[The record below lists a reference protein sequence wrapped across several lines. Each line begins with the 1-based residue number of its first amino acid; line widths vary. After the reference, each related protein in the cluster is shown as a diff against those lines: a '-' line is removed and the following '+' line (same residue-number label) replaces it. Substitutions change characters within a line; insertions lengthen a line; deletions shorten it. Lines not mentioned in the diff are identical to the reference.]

1 MRGFKLFELK
11 KIFNKTVP
19 VILQSEV
26 SECALACLAMI
37 SGYYGY
43 KIDLY
48 SLRDLFEPSAN
59 GMTLKQ
65 VISVAE
71 KINLNARASRV
82 ELNDLYSIKKPVI
95 IHWDFNHY
103 VILTKVDKKGA
114 IVNDP
119 SKGKRYISL
128 FELSNSFTGIILEL
142 WPSESFQKKNV
153 SVKLTL
159 LDLFRGVRGIYHFIS
174 SIILI
179 SIIVEIFYI
188 VVPLATQFT
197 VDVLLRTG
205 DIESI
210 YIVIISVIA
219 ALIVRTLFAIVR
231 AWILMS
237 LRYNLSISWSEKFF
251 NKMVKLPL
259 SFFEKR
265 HVGDI
270 SSRLTSL
277 MEVQQSFTAELVIS
291 LLDIFVVFFVGSL
304 LINLGFSIFISPF
317 IVMLVYII
325 FKGLLF
331 SAYKTSK
338 IEAINYEAIQSSH
351 FIETVRAIASIK
363 VLSMSHL
370 RRHEWVNRVVNTS
383 NATTK
388 LFKFDLVFKTV
399 SDTLISL
406 SGLGVLAVSAFLVES
421 GEFTNGSLIAS
432 IMYAD
437 MFITRIVKVIDA
449 FFNFKM
455 VTMHCERLTDIA
467 LSDSEDISEPLSPVS
482 MDLMHGSISISGLSY
497 RHSHQEPFIFEKV
510 SFEIMPG
517 ESIAITGVS
526 GCGKSTLLNVISGL
540 YSATEG
546 NIYID
551 GVDVKMIGIHQ
562 LREKISFVM
571 QDDKL
576 LAASIMENITSF
588 DSSPDFEKMYE
599 CAKLSSIHDEIMEM
613 PMKYNSMIGDMGN
626 SLSGGQR
633 QRISIARALYRRPL
647 ILLMDEAT
655 SDLDTMNE
663 NNINNSIKNL
673 AITRI
678 FVAHRPQMI
687 ESADRVFDLKNKVWI
702 R

>member
-1 MRGFKLFELK
+1 MRMLKLFELN
-11 KIFNKTVP
+11 KIFNKSVP

-37 SGYYGY
+37 SGYYGH

-48 SLRDLFEPSAN
+48 SLRNIFEPSSS
-59 GMTLKQ
+59 GMTLKE
-65 VISVAE
+65 VMSVAE
-71 KINLNARASRV
+71 KINLNARASRI
-82 ELNDLYSIKKPVI
+82 ELNDLYNIQKPVI

-103 VILTKVDKKGA
+103 VILTRINKRGA
-114 IVNDP
+114 IINDP
-119 SKGKRYISL
+119 VKGKRNISL
-128 FELSNSFTGIILEL
+128 FELSNKFTGIILEL
-142 WPSESFQKKNV
+142 WPSESFQKKDV
-153 SVKLTL
+153 TVKLTL
-159 LDLFRGVRGIYHFIS
+159 IDLFRGVKGISKFIS
-174 SIILI
+174 SIICI
-179 SIIVEIFYI
+179 SIIVELFYI

-205 DIESI
+205 DIETI

-219 ALIVRTLFAIVR
+219 ALTIRTSFSIVR

-251 NKMVKLPL
+251 NKMVRLPL
-259 SFFEKR
+259 VYFEKR

-270 SSRLTSL
+270 TSRLTSL
-277 MEVQQSFTAELVIS
+277 MEIQQSFTAELVTS
-291 LLDIFVVFFVGSL
+291 LLDIFVVFFVGLLLLNFGL
-304 LINLGFSIFISPF
+304 LIFTSPF
-317 IVMLVYII
+317 IIMIVYIL
-325 FKGLLF
+325 FKGSLF
-331 SAYKTSK
+331 SIYKTSK

-370 RRHEWVNRVVNTS
+370 RRHEWVNRVVDTS

-421 GEFTNGSLIAS
+421 GDFTNGSLIAS
-432 IMYAD
+432 MMYAD

-467 LSDSEDISEPLSPVS
+467 LSESEDINEPLSPIN
-482 MDLMHGSISISGLSY
+482 MDLMRGSLSIHELCY
-497 RHSHQEPFIFEKV
+497 RHSHQEPFIFEGINI
-510 SFEIMPG
+510 EIMPG
-517 ESIAITGVS
+517 ESVAITGVS

-540 YSATEG
+540 YSATKG
-546 NIYID
+546 AIYID
-551 GVDVKMIGIHQ
+551 GVDVKMLGINQ
-562 LREKISFVM
+562 LREKISYVM

-588 DSSPDFEKMYE
+588 DPSPNLEKMYE
-599 CAKLSSIHDEIMEM
+599 CAKLSSIHDDIMSM
-613 PMKYNSMIGDMGN
+613 PLKYNSMIGDMGN
-626 SLSGGQR
+626 TLSGGQR
-633 QRISIARALYRRPL
+633 QRISIARALYRQPL
-647 ILLMDEAT
+647 ILLLDEAT
-655 SDLDTMNE
+655 SDLDVVNE
-663 NNINNSIKNL
+663 RNINNSIKNL

-678 FVAHRPQMI
+678 FVAHRPEMI
-687 ESADRVFDLKNKVWI
+687 ESADRVYDLKNRIWI